1 MVVLRRF
8 LLCTKW
14 IDCNSSLSSGM
25 DALQNQIPM
34 PSDPEAQRNPSPF
47 WATERSTNAVQTKP
61 LWAGKIKMSSNR
73 RTVVG
78 DLFNRVD
85 TCGIRPPSS
94 FLFFF
99 STSTGTWQDGR
110 LHLSRDPIR
119 VILLCCECKTI
130 HNIITVRI
138 DACNGRMNSSC
149 DVWHCTWI
157 GCYLQNSCSLDSRKW
172 VLFSLQFTCKLSL

>member
-47 WATERSTNAVQTKP
+47 WATESSTNAVQTKP

-99 STSTGTWQDGR
+99 LPALERGKMEG
-110 LHLSRDPIR
+110 
-119 VILLCCECKTI
+119 
-130 HNIITVRI
+130 
-138 DACNGRMNSSC
+138 
-149 DVWHCTWI
+149 CTYREI
-157 GCYLQNSCSLDSRKW
+157 QSVLYCSAVNAKQFTTL
-172 VLFSLQFTCKLSL
+172 LQFVSMRVTVEWIRRVMYDIALE